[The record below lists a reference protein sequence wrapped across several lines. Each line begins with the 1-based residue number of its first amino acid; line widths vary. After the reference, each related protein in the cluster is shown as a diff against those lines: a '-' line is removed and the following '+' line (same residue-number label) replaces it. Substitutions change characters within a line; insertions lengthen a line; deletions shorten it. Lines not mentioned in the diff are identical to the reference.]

1 MDQQP
6 TEGAPA
12 AAAMVASAQPA
23 TSPQTARRP
32 PSPEGARGAA
42 QITIDDFGRVD
53 LRVAL
58 VVAAERVAGTDKLI
72 KLDLDLGTEQRTI
85 VSGIAEFYE
94 PETLVGR
101 RIVIVANLKPA
112 HIRGIESRGM
122 LLADRWA
129 RRRRRPRAGHPRQG
143 DPRRAPASRKAV
155 SPLPRKGRGQGE
167 GPFQGLQFKH

>member
-1 MDQQP
+1 MHQP
-6 TEGAPA
+6 RPHGDLGPTSRIAPA
-12 AAAMVASAQPA
+12 PA
-23 TSPQTARRP
+23 GRRRLP
-32 PSPEGARGAA
+32 TPDEPA
-42 QITIDDFGRVD
+42 QISIDDFGRVD

-85 VSGIAEFYE
+85 VSGIAEFYD
-94 PETLVGR
+94 PEALVGR

-112 HIRGIESRGM
+112 RIPGRRVAGDAVGRQ
-122 LLADRWA
+122 AA
-129 RRRRRPRAGHPRQG
+129 RPRRRPRAGHPRQG
-143 DPRRAPASRKAV
+143 ESRRAPASRKAV